1 MDEREAALAVLLAD
15 GVGAVTA
22 ARLRTRFGSFA
33 SVVAAAARSSDGALR
48 AIRDSRSRGEYR
60 TQLKTADARGAR
72 FVVAGTRGYP
82 ELLAQIHAPPVGL
95 FVRGSELEPAMPAVA
110 IVGTRRATPRGLAHA
125 GRLARELVSRG
136 IAVVSG
142 LARGIDTAAHE
153 GALDAGGTTI
163 AVLGSGLDRIYP
175 PENAGL
181 CEEIAKRGFVVTEF
195 PYGQDPRPGSFP
207 QRNRIIAGLSIG
219 VIVVEAGERSGALI
233 TAARALEQG
242 REVFAVPGPVDEA
255 TTRGPHSLIK
265 AGAKLVESIEDVLIE
280 LESSWGE
287 FPVRTAVFTRRKS
300 SAPGAACAEG
310 VFPARSESERPG
322 VARLLDLLTL
332 TPARPDALA
341 EELSAP
347 LGEVLATLMEL
358 ELRGLAKAW
367 PGGLYTRAQ

>member
-1 MDEREAALAVLLAD
+1 M
-15 GVGAVTA
+15 
-22 ARLRTRFGSFA
+22 
-33 SVVAAAARSSDGALR
+33 
-48 AIRDSRSRGEYR
+48 
-60 TQLKTADARGAR
+60 
-72 FVVAGTRGYP
+72 VAGTRGYP
-82 ELLAQIHAPPVGL
+82 ELLAQIHAPPIAL
-95 FVRGSELEPAMPAVA
+95 FVRGLALEAAMPAVA

-181 CEEIAKRGFVVTEF
+181 CEEIAKRGVVVTEF

-265 AGAKLVESIEDVLIE
+265 AGAKLVESIEDVLVE
-280 LESSWGE
+280 LEGSWGE
-287 FPVRTAVFTRRKS
+287 FPVRTTVFTDPVS
-300 SAPGAACAEG
+300 PVQGAACTEG
-310 VFPARSESERPG
+310 ESPQHALSAGRSMSARDERERTG
-322 VARLLDLLTL
+322 IALLLDLLSF
-332 TPARPDALA
+332 TPAPPDALA
-341 EELSAP
+341 EKLDVP
-347 LGEVLATLMEL
+347 LGQVLATLMEL

-367 PGGLYTRAQ
+367 PGGLYTRTG

>member
-1 MDEREAALAVLLAD
+1 MVDEREAALAVLLAD

-22 ARLRTRFGSFA
+22 ARLRTRLGSFT
-33 SVVAAAARSSDGALR
+33 SVVAVAARSSDRALR
-48 AIRDSRSRGEYR
+48 AIRESAGRRELSA
-60 TQLKTADARGAR
+60 QLDMADARGAR

-95 FVRGSELEPAMPAVA
+95 FVRGLALESAMPAVA

-181 CEEIAKRGFVVTEF
+181 CEEIAKRGVVVTEF

-242 REVFAVPGPVDEA
+242 REVFAVPGPVGEA

-265 AGAKLVESIEDVLIE
+265 VGAKLVESIEDVLVE
-280 LESSWGE
+280 LEGSWGE
-287 FPVRTAVFTRRKS
+287 FPVRTAVFTS
-300 SAPGAACAEG
+300 GESPVQGASCAEC
-310 VFPARSESERPG
+310 ESPVQG
-322 VARLLDLLTL
+322 IAGLLDLLSL
-332 TPARPDALA
+332 TPTPPDTLA
-341 EELSAP
+341 EKLGAP

-367 PGGLYTRAQ
+367 PGGLYTRTR